1 MQRRHLLQAA
11 LATLSA
17 SALTA
22 ATGAAWAQSRPLVEV
37 WKDPNCGCCKDWVA
51 HLEANGFTVK
61 THDEGNTAAR
71 RRLGLP
77 DRYGS
82 CHTATV
88 GGYVVE
94 GHVPAADI
102 QRLLRD
108 KPKALGLSVPRM
120 PIGSPGMDGPEYGGQ
135 KDPYDVLLVS
145 RNGQSTV
152 YASYHQKAGAATK
165 PAAS

>member
-1 MQRRHLLQAA
+1 MQRRTLLQAGLAA
-11 LATLSA
+11 LAVPTA
-17 SALTA
+17 MTTA
-22 ATGAAWAQSRPLVEV
+22 ALALAQTKPLVEV
-37 WKDPNCGCCKDWVA
+37 WKDPNCGCCKDWMA
-51 HLEANGFTVK
+51 HLEANGFAVK
-61 THDEGNTAAR
+61 AHDQGNTAAR

-120 PIGSPGMDGPEYGGQ
+120 PIGSPGMDGPEYGGR
-135 KDPYDVLLVS
+135 KDPYDVLLV
-145 RNGQSTV
+145 GQDGNATV
-152 YASYHQKAGAATK
+152 FASYHR
-165 PAAS
+165 